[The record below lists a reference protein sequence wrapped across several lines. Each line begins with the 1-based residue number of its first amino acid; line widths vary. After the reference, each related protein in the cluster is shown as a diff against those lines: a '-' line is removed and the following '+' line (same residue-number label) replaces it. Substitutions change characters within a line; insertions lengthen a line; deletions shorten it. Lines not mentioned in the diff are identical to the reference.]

1 MLSKESFT
9 DAEWAKA
16 IALPGLVMGAAAL
29 ADGRKL
35 VSTVREVVA
44 GSEAFKATA
53 AKYPDNAL
61 VSAFL
66 TNDQSASAA
75 PYADENAPKPRNM
88 AEAVELITAQI
99 GQIIPTIKEK
109 ATPEEFAAVRDV
121 LMAAAHAV
129 VERTGSGALG
139 FGGEQVDEGERA
151 FMDELDT
158 LLG

>member
-1 MLSKESFT
+1 MLSKDSFT

-44 GSEAFKATA
+44 GNEAFKATA

-61 VSAFL
+61 VTAFVAEGQS
-66 TNDQSASAA
+66 TNMTV
-75 PYADENAPKPRNM
+75 ADENAPKPRNM
-88 AEAVELITAQI
+88 AEAVELISSQI
-99 GQIIPTIKEK
+99 GQIIGTIKEK

-151 FMDELDT
+151 FMDQLDT
-158 LLG
+158 LLS

>member
-1 MLSKESFT
+1 MLSKDSFT

-44 GSEAFKATA
+44 GNEAFKATA

-61 VSAFL
+61 VTAFVAEGQS
-66 TNDQSASAA
+66 TNMTV
-75 PYADENAPKPRNM
+75 ADENAPKPRNM
-88 AEAVELITAQI
+88 AEAVELISSQI
-99 GQIIPTIKEK
+99 GQIIATIKEK

-151 FMDELDT
+151 FMDQLDT
-158 LLG
+158 LLS

>member
-9 DAEWAKA
+9 EAEWAKA

-61 VSAFL
+61 VSAFVAEG
-66 TNDQSASAA
+66 QSKTMTV
-75 PYADENAPKPRNM
+75 ADENAPKPRNM

-99 GQIIPTIKEK
+99 GQIIPTVKEK

-129 VERTGSGALG
+129 VERTGSGPLG
-139 FGGEQVDEGERA
+139 LSGEKVDEGERA
-151 FMDELDT
+151 FMDQLDT
-158 LLG
+158 LLS